1 MLVQAREETRW
12 GCVRD
17 IISSGDED
25 KYFYILAFCGETAV
39 KCKSVS
45 AVEGKGGVGSLLTTA
60 GSISPQDSLSKTL
73 RLYK

>member
-25 KYFYILAFCGETAV
+25 KYFTFWLFVE
-39 KCKSVS
+39 KQLLSVS